1 MNTKTNE
8 ENGMQT
14 SLESSSGD
22 EISSEL
28 SDKKKKKFG
37 AVISQQKTTYWKY
50 ITEVYVE
57 LIENF

>member
-37 AVISQQKTTYWKY
+37 AVIS
-50 ITEVYVE
+50 
-57 LIENF
+57 